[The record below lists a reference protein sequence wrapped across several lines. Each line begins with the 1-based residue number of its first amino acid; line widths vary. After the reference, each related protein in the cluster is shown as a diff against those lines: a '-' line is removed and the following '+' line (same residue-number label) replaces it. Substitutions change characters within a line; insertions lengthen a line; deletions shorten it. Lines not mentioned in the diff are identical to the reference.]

1 MNSTLRQKGLSVNLQ
16 RRFWTKTLG
25 IPKKANWEHL
35 TCIFGLTGCF
45 HGILPP
51 KNWFLALVI
60 IFMNFHWP
68 LSLRWKNDISNYT
81 RCTLCQWL
89 GIIYPAFIMGVQLYN
104 KFISLFCI
112 SRVCIWWINAQS
124 TLSPCGEFQ
133 ILKLMLNCYWR
144 WICQDLKCRKLSTWR
159 KKTFLSHQMNN
170 LNPRLHELTTK
181 LVSIFIQN
189 GLLVLLPSEWNI
201 HDPSPEFVSSCDKSL
216 TRAICCNLTSRQK
229 HWGQLELPRNSK
241 SPCLPKLY
249 PKVAS

>member
-1 MNSTLRQKGLSVNLQ
+1 M
-16 RRFWTKTLG
+16 
-25 IPKKANWEHL
+25 EY
-35 TCIFGLTGCF
+35 F
-45 HGILPP
+45 HP
-51 KNWFLALVI
+51 KNDFL
-60 IFMNFHWP
+60 
-68 LSLRWKNDISNYT
+68 LSLSYSWIFTDLWVSDEKMIYQTIQDVLYASGLELSFLHSLWVYN
-81 RCTLCQWL
+81 CTTSSFHYFVFPEYASGELMHS
-89 GIIYPAFIMGVQLYN
+89 P
-104 KFISLFCI
+104 
-112 SRVCIWWINAQS
+112 

-216 TRAICCNLTSRQK
+216 TRAICRNLAGRQK